1 MYDLEGVIAVIVA
14 YPVHIMSFVGS
25 ILLLGLVL
33 PRRKRQRKQPLI
45 STAPLFEKK
54 GLTQGEKAVLTGK
67 IRDSGTESL
76 KKSFAGKANPVYVTL
91 VMIGLILIFFFGVF
105 WVLPQL

>member
-33 PRRKRQRKQPLI
+33 PRRKRERKQPLI
-45 STAPLFEKK
+45 STEPLFEKK
-54 GLTQGEKAVLTGK
+54 VLTQSERAILTGK

-91 VMIGLILIFFFGVF
+91 VMIGLILIFFLGVF
-105 WVLPQL
+105 LVLPNL

>member
-54 GLTQGEKAVLTGK
+54 GLTQSEKAVLTGK

-91 VMIGLILIFFFGVF
+91 VMISLILIFFFGVF
-105 WVLPQL
+105 WVLPKL

>member
-33 PRRKRQRKQPLI
+33 PRRRRQRKQPLI
-45 STAPLFEKK
+45 STEPLFEKK
-54 GLTQGEKAVLTGK
+54 GLTQSEKAVLTGK

-76 KKSFAGKANPVYVTL
+76 KKSFAGKASPVYVTL
-91 VMIGLILIFFFGVF
+91 VMIGLILIFFLGVF
-105 WVLPQL
+105 WVLPRL

>member
-1 MYDLEGVIAVIVA
+1 MYDLKGTIEVIMA

-33 PRRKRQRKQPLI
+33 PKRRRQHKQLQA
-45 STAPLFEKK
+45 STEPLFGKK
-54 GLTQGEKAVLTGK
+54 ALTQREKALLTEK
-67 IRDSGTESL
+67 IRDNSTESL

-91 VMIGLILIFFFGVF
+91 AMIGLVLLFFLWVL
-105 WVLPQL
+105 WVLPKL

>member
-1 MYDLEGVIAVIVA
+1 MYDLEGVISVIVA

-33 PRRKRQRKQPLI
+33 PRRRRRKQPLI
-45 STAPLFEKK
+45 SAEPLFEKK
-54 GLTQGEKAVLTGK
+54 GLTQSERAFLTEK

-76 KKSFAGKANPVYVTL
+76 KKSFAGKANPIYVTL
-91 VMIGLILIFFFGVF
+91 VMIGLILLFFLWVL
-105 WVLPQL
+105 WVLPKF

>member
-1 MYDLEGVIAVIVA
+1 MYDLKGVIEVIVA

-33 PRRKRQRKQPLI
+33 PRRRRQRKQPLI
-45 STAPLFEKK
+45 STEPLFEKK
-54 GLTQGEKAVLTGK
+54 ELTQSEKAFLTEK

-91 VMIGLILIFFFGVF
+91 AMIGLTLLFFLWVI
-105 WVLPQL
+105 WVLPKL

>member
-1 MYDLEGVIAVIVA
+1 MYDLEGVIVVIVA

-33 PRRKRQRKQPLI
+33 PRRRRQRKQSLI
-45 STAPLFEKK
+45 SAEPLVEKK
-54 GLTQGEKAVLTGK
+54 GLTQSERAFLTEK
-67 IRDSGTESL
+67 IRDNGTESL

-91 VMIGLILIFFFGVF
+91 AMIGLILLFFLWVI
-105 WVLPQL
+105 WVLPKL